1 MEHNIIIYSPVFNSD
16 LKRMTLKQTENFL
29 KYFGKRA
36 IDELKAK
43 LKGQRP

>member
-1 MEHNIIIYSPVFNSD
+1 MERNIIIYPPVFSSD

-29 KYFGKRA
+29 KYFGKCE